1 MKGGHKAI
9 YGLKNMMKIYTKTGD
24 KGQTSLYDGTRVSK
38 FDIRVESY
46 GTIDELNSNIGVSR
60 QFCENQEI
68 KEHLLKI
75 QRKLF
80 NVAGE
85 LATVDNASFPEKVT
99 EEDITWLETLID
111 HYLDQM
117 NRDEVFQFIIP
128 GSNAFSAHMHVT
140 RTVCRRAER
149 RILELSSHADIR
161 PVLIKYVNRL
171 SDAIYTMA
179 RFSETDLILV
189 EFMK

>member
-1 MKGGHKAI
+1 MDA
-9 YGLKNMMKIYTKTGD
+9 NNMKIYTKTGD
-24 KGQTSLYDGTRVSK
+24 KGQTSLFDGTRVSK
-38 FDIRVESY
+38 YDIRVESY
-46 GTIDELNSNIGVSR
+46 GTVDELNSNIGVSR

-68 KEHLLKI
+68 KDHLLKI
-75 QRKLF
+75 QRMLF
-80 NVAGE
+80 NIAGE
-85 LATVDNASFPEKVT
+85 LATVEGSNFPERVT
-99 EEDITWLETLID
+99 EEDITWLESIID

-117 NRDEVFQFIIP
+117 DREAVFQFIIP
-128 GSNAFSAHMHVT
+128 GSNAFSAHMHVS

-161 PVLIKYVNRL
+161 PVLIKYINRL

-189 EFMK
+189 DFMK

>member
-1 MKGGHKAI
+1 
-9 YGLKNMMKIYTKTGD
+9 MMKIYTKTGD

-38 FDIRVESY
+38 FDVRVESY

-60 QFCENQEI
+60 QFCDNPEI
-68 KEHLLKI
+68 KAHLLKI
-75 QRKLF
+75 QRMLF
-80 NVAGE
+80 NIAGE
-85 LATVDNASFPEKVT
+85 LATIEGATFPEKVT
-99 EEDITWLETLID
+99 EEDITWLEFIID

-149 RILELSSHADIR
+149 RVLELSAHADIR
-161 PVLIKYVNRL
+161 PVLIKYINRL

-179 RFSETDLILV
+179 RFSETDLIRV